1 MKKNLNEQIS
11 RMKNMMG
18 LNEDQINMDEYN
30 EEDDV
35 IVNITRVGK
44 SKNKNPIL
52 SFVIRAFIPST
63 STNEGETT
71 LITVVVE
78 WEEHDK
84 HVKWSRTGEKRKVFY
99 VKKLISINSDIQ
111 LDNLTENYLREIFKE
126 SSLNEIDNVLNKIY
140 SPYRYLLKKKGGDY
154 EKQDNMLSKYHNENA
169 SKIENL
175 IMSKKEP
182 ITDKKSMWT
191 STNTWNK

>member
-1 MKKNLNEQIS
+1 
-11 RMKNMMG
+11 
-18 LNEDQINMDEYN
+18 
-30 EEDDV
+30 
-35 IVNITRVGK
+35 
-44 SKNKNPIL
+44 
-52 SFVIRAFIPST
+52 
-63 STNEGETT
+63 
-71 LITVVVE
+71 
-78 WEEHDK
+78 
-84 HVKWSRTGEKRKVFY
+84 
-99 VKKLISINSDIQ
+99 
-111 LDNLTENYLREIFKE
+111 
-126 SSLNEIDNVLNKIY
+126 LNKIY